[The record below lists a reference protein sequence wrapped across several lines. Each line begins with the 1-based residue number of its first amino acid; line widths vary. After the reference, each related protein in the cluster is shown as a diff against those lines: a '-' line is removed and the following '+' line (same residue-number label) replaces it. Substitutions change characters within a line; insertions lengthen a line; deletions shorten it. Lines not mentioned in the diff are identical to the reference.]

1 MYKWT
6 SHIVLA
12 CHISVRFHIKIKTNK
27 CATVAHSHTDWWCSD
42 VVKLIMICNCVSEM
56 QLCFCML
63 IVCSESLFLSL
74 TKKSQYMNSGS
85 VRCITRTLSVVLASE
100 SAKKSQGYDALTVQ
114 NVKWYIMISIFC
126 CNETFY
132 VAYDLY

>member
-1 MYKWT
+1 
-6 SHIVLA
+6 
-12 CHISVRFHIKIKTNK
+12 
-27 CATVAHSHTDWWCSD
+27 
-42 VVKLIMICNCVSEM
+42 
-56 QLCFCML
+56 ML

-85 VRCITRTLSVVLASE
+85 VRYITRTLSVVLASE

-126 CNETFY
+126 CNEITLLKICIKMAKF
-132 VAYDLY
+132 DFKL